1 MTSRLGKWLL
11 IPCLLAAAALGCGG
25 LIVKS
30 NPIWIDKV
38 VITGEIDSQGM
49 PVNESEVFTTEQ
61 PVVYCFVAGRGSD
74 SIPVRLKWYHGDE
87 LFIDQTVNLGP
98 RQHNYGYLRLQP
110 GQHWPPGE
118 YRVEV
123 ALVDA
128 PLKTVHFSIRDAP

>member
-11 IPCLLAAAALGCGG
+11 VPCLFAAAALGCGG
-25 LIVKS
+25 LTIKS
-30 NPIWIDKV
+30 SPIWIDKV

-49 PVNESEVFTTEQ
+49 PVNESEVFTSEQ

-87 LFIDQTVNLGP
+87 LFVDQRVNLGP
-98 RQHNYGYLRLQP
+98 RQHNYGHLRLQP